1 MTMTWSQTVWRCIVA
16 FGATISLAGCAHRI
30 PKQYAGCWLL
40 RTSNSNLMLLTTE
53 VHGAHL
59 RGEITSPKHFTEQA
73 DGSFIDVTS
82 PVVTRQVA
90 GKRSRK
96 TIAAQIGDSG
106 DGDSVTMM
114 LVDSNHLSVDNFHG
128 IVPVWSF
135 ERVKSGEGTTVKTD
149 WPAANMD
156 PRVVSFRDR
165 LQAEADKDKA
175 ARKKEHLD
183 DAEMAQL
190 AAEAL
195 PLVNEIFETY
205 GWPTVT
211 VFGAQAAANY
221 WLLVQHQEVD
231 TQKRMIGSLQEAMTA
246 GEASKMNY
254 AYLFDRIQV
263 SEGKPQH
270 WGTQSRCEQG
280 HAVLYPLDAGTN
292 EVDGRRKAVGLAA
305 LNGTESENLCQHS
318 NR

>member
-1 MTMTWSQTVWRCIVA
+1 MTMTWSQTVWRCLVA
-16 FGATISLAGCAHRI
+16 FGATISLAGCVHRI

-40 RTSNSNLMLLTTE
+40 RTSDSNLMLLTTE

-59 RGEITSPKHFTEQA
+59 RGEITAPKHFTEQA
-73 DGSFIDVTS
+73 DGSFTDVTS
-82 PVVTRQVA
+82 PVVTRQLA

-96 TIAAQIGDSG
+96 AIAAQIGDSV

-156 PRVVSFRDR
+156 PRIVSFRDR

-175 ARKKEHLD
+175 ARQKTHFD
-183 DAEMAQL
+183 DEEMERL
-190 AAEAL
+190 AVESL
-195 PLVNEIFETY
+195 PLLNEIFEAY
-205 GWPTVT
+205 GWPTVA

-231 TQKRMIGSLQEAMTA
+231 TQKRMIESLQEAMTA

-280 HAVLYPLDAGTN
+280 HAVLYPLDAGRT
-292 EVDGRRKAVGLAA
+292 EVDGRRQAIGLAA
-305 LNGTESENLCQHS
+305 LNGTESESLCQ
-318 NR
+318 RTDR